1 MTNLRSIRARLTFW
15 SVAALAAILAVFSAT
30 AYWNMRQA
38 LLRALEHTL
47 EMQADAVADSYD
59 PEEGKFD
66 VLHEGEEEANEALS
80 AWIRIVAADGNL
92 LYETAAMAASG
103 WPFPYAR
110 ARQLRDRADFF
121 FEDLVSRSGRSYLA
135 VIYPVWRGSQLVA
148 WVQLALPTNQVSDP
162 LERLMVSLLIAAP
175 VALLLAGFTGY
186 WLADRALRPVELIRS
201 RAESI
206 SQANLAA
213 RVPVPGRN
221 DELSRLAETF
231 NAMLDRLEAAFR
243 AQRRF
248 IADASHELKTPIAIL
263 RARWEN
269 EINDETLPPEVR
281 SQLTR
286 DVEEL
291 ARLNKLVEDLLL
303 LTRADEGK
311 IPLAREPVVLSELLQ
326 SLLEDARTLAA
337 AKGQRIHADVTSCGI
352 VQGDRSRL
360 YQLFLNLVDNAV
372 KYSQRGATI
381 RITCEP
387 RGKHVVVAVQ
397 DNGPGIPPHDLPRIF
412 DRFYRVDK
420 SRSRELGGSG
430 LGLSI
435 CKWIAE
441 AHGGSINI
449 QSEPGKGTTVEV
461 VLPLT
466 A

>member
-1 MTNLRSIRARLTFW
+1 MINLRSIRARLTLW
-15 SVAALAAILAVFSAT
+15 SVAALAAILAIFSAT
-30 AYWNMRQA
+30 ATWNMRQA

-59 PEEGKFD
+59 PEEGRFN

-80 AWIRIVAADGNL
+80 AWIRIVAEDGGI
-92 LYETAAMAASG
+92 LYETAAMGAAG
-103 WPFPYAR
+103 WPFPYDR
-110 ARQLRDRADFF
+110 ASELRDRADFF
-121 FEDLVSRSGRSYLA
+121 FQKLVSRSGRSYLA

-148 WVQLALPTNQVSDP
+148 WVQLALPTKQVSDP
-162 LERLMVSLLIAAP
+162 LHRLIVSLLIAAP

-186 WLADRALRPVELIRS
+186 WLADRALRPVEVIRS

-213 RVPVPGRN
+213 RVPVPGRG

-231 NAMLDRLEAAFR
+231 NAMLDRLEAAFK
-243 AQRRF
+243 AQQRF

-269 EINDETLPPEVR
+269 EINDADLPQEVR
-281 SQLTR
+281 TQLTR

-311 IPLAREPVVLSELLQ
+311 IPLAREPVSLDELLN
-326 SLLEDARTLAA
+326 SLLEDARTLASG
-337 AKGQRIHADVTSCGI
+337 KEQKIHTEITTCGT
-352 VQGDRSRL
+352 VQGDRNRL

-372 KYSQRGATI
+372 KYSQPGATI
-381 RITCEP
+381 RITCER
-387 RGKHVVVAVQ
+387 RGARVVVAVQ
-397 DNGPGIPPHDLPRIF
+397 DDGPGIPPEDLPLIF

-441 AHGGSINI
+441 AHGGSITV
-449 QSEPGKGTTVEV
+449 QSQPGQGTRVEV
-461 VLPLT
+461 SLPAT